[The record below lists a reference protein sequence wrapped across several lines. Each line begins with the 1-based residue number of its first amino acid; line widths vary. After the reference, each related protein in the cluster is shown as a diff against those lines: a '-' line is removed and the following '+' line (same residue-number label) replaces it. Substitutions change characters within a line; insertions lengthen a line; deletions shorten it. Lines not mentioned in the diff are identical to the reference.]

1 MSGSPLCSVLA
12 FARPPL
18 RCFWLGAR
26 SLALRFGVRP
36 LPLCPAVAVPPFCV
50 LCYVWPFA
58 CSVVC
63 APPGHR
69 TCLCPVGAV
78 AFRAILACCVVSNR
92 RNPSKPT
99 NSVACVFLAAGFL
112 ILQQQKQEEV
122 SAQSGRK
129 RKGQAAVTARS
140 GRRPTYREGEGFRGG
155 GIGNRTEFNC

>member
-1 MSGSPLCSVLA
+1 MSGSPLCSVPA

-50 LCYVWPFA
+50 LCSVWPFA

-69 TCLCPVGAV
+69 SAVRTDMSLPCRRCGVPCYPCLLRCLKPQEPKQTHRQRGLR
-78 AFRAILACCVVSNR
+78 FPCCWVRDSTTTEAGESQRTER
-92 RNPSKPT
+92 R
-99 NSVACVFLAAGFL
+99 
-112 ILQQQKQEEV
+112 E
-122 SAQSGRK
+122 AQG
-129 RKGQAAVTARS
+129 
-140 GRRPTYREGEGFRGG
+140 PGG
-155 GIGNRTEFNC
+155 GDRALGSSSDL